1 MSGEVVMKQRI
12 ISAVIGLSVLAVALY
27 RFDTVYFNIAA
38 GVVFLI
44 ASYEVYN
51 AFREGNSKIGM
62 AAVALFGVVILNQQY
77 IGYINGKLFVIFF
90 MTCYAMCCVFGFHKI
105 NVKAFS
111 ASVLYAVYV
120 LLGFYAILDIKADMP
135 YAFFGYDA
143 VYLFILCCI
152 IAWCCDIFAYFSGYF
167 FGKHKMSPTLSP
179 KKTVEGAVGGVI
191 GAVLCACLSLY
202 LYSILKPVLE
212 GTGLSYGVAASSY
225 IKMAVVAVFGA
236 LLGMVGDLFA
246 SAVKRQTG
254 IKDYGNI
261 MPGHGGVIDRFDSV
275 LLLAPYIWRLSDF
288 VAARGGIFHV

>member
-1 MSGEVVMKQRI
+1 MSGKWFMKQRI
-12 ISAVIGLSVLAVALY
+12 ISSVIGLAVLRTVLY
-27 RFDTVYFNIAA
+27 QFNTIYFNIVAA
-38 GVVFLI
+38 VVFLI
-44 ASYEVYN
+44 AVYEVYN
-51 AFREGNSKIGM
+51 AFKDGNSKIAMICVG
-62 AAVALFGVVILNQQY
+62 AFGFLLLNQQY
-77 IGYINGKLFVIFF
+77 LGLLNGRTAAVFF
-90 MTCYAMCCVFGFHKI
+90 MTAYAACTVFGFHHIDIKT
-105 NVKAFS
+105 VS
-111 ASVLYAVYV
+111 ASVLYSIYV
-120 LLGFYAILDIKADMP
+120 LLGFYAILDIKAHLP
-135 YAFFGYDA
+135 YEVFGLDA
-143 VYLFILCCI
+143 AYMFILCCI

-202 LYSILKPVLE
+202 IYSLIKPFFE
-212 GTGLSYGVAASSY
+212 GSGLSYDVAARSY
-225 IKMAVVAVFGA
+225 IQMAVVAFFGS
-236 LLGMVGDLFA
+236 LLGMIGDLFA